1 MSDEESLLTE
11 AKKAV
16 TTWGGTVRRSYG
28 DEYGSFAFRFTYR
41 GETYIGVSKKS
52 AHNGLASFEQG
63 IARRAAH
70 QEVPL
75 VEFFGDNPTLGNSYV
90 FQPVTVIEDG
100 DVSVGNSKK
109 DVKCEW
115 YQLPLEKGVL
125 LGDFVSGRAV
135 PPEPEPEE
143 KSQPLGITDY
153 C

>member
-1 MSDEESLLTE
+1 MSEEESLLTE

-16 TTWGGTVRRSYG
+16 TAWGGTVRRSYG
-28 DEYGSFAFRFTYR
+28 DEYGSFAFRFTFR

-75 VEFFGDNPTLGNSYV
+75 VEFFGDSPTLGNSYV

-109 DVKCEW
+109 DVKTEW

-135 PPEPEPEE
+135 PADPEPEE
-143 KSQPLGITDY
+143 KKKPRGITDY

>member
-1 MSDEESLLTE
+1 MSEEDSLLTE
-11 AKKAV
+11 AKRAV

-28 DEYGSFAFRFTYR
+28 DDHGSYAFRFTFR

-70 QEVPL
+70 QDVPL

-90 FQPVTVIEDG
+90 FQPETVIEDG
-100 DVSVGNSKK
+100 EVSVGNSKK
-109 DVKCEW
+109 DVRTEW

-125 LGDFVSGRAV
+125 LGDVVSGRAE
-135 PPEPEPEE
+135 PPEPSEE
-143 KSQPLGITDY
+143 DSRPVGITDY